1 MMLDVNITLRELFEE
16 YDIPSEC
23 SVIAKSGKEDFYMV
37 KYDRSFKDYVH
48 SITDTHINTLIKNNM
63 RSIKHLLQTWKH
75 HHILLVSVEDPEDVH
90 LFSDPKLKI
99 MDNWMYIEE
108 DDTDYDNIYTDW
120 YPRDKYKESSIYENY
135 FRFEDIEEEEDW

>member
-1 MMLDVNITLRELFEE
+1 MMSETDTILKDLFEE

-23 SVIAKSGKEDFYMV
+23 SVIAKSVKEDYYIV

-48 SITDTHINTLIKNNM
+48 SITDIHINILIKKNLNNVK
-63 RSIKHLLQTWKH
+63 RLLQNWKY
-75 HHILLVSVEDPEDVH
+75 HHILLISVEDLEDVR

-99 MDNWMYIEE
+99 IDNWMYIEE

-120 YPRDKYKESSIYENY
+120 YPRDKYRESSIYENY